1 MEKLKVFVVDD
12 ENIARVTLSDDLKD
26 LGYLVDDYDNPLLAL
41 IDINKKKPDI
51 IFTDVRMPEMNGIEF
66 LKEIKKINPNTYVI
80 IMTGYSSVS
89 NAVDA
94 VKSGAYDYI
103 SKPINIQDI
112 KIKLEQIDKIE
123 NLKRD
128 YKTVIYQFSENYN
141 LQKIIGTS
149 DATKSVIESI
159 KKVSPTD
166 TTVLIQG
173 ETGTGKEL
181 IANVIHYN
189 SKRNEKPFVKLS
201 CAALS
206 REIFESELFGHTKG
220 AFTGAIKE
228 KKGRF
233 ELANNGT
240 LYLDDVDDIPLDLQV
255 KLLRVLEENEFEKVG
270 GEQTIKVNVR
280 IIASTKKNLKE
291 LADNGLFRHDLY
303 YRLNVYPIFLKPL
316 RERISDIKELF
327 FHFVNQYISLNN
339 IKIQE
344 EVFEILQ
351 RYSWPGNVRELKHL
365 VERLLLI
372 SEDKIIKA
380 DILPYEIKNSETIFI
395 PYDPQIESLDEYL
408 YQVEKNILLQSLKKS
423 GGNKSKAAEMLKIPY
438 STLRTKLEK
447 FGLT

>member
-12 ENIARVTLSDDLKD
+12 EDISRVTLSDDLKD

-41 IDINKKKPDI
+41 IDINKKNPDI

-66 LKEIKKINPNTYVI
+66 LKEIKKINPNIYVI

-112 KIKLEQIDKIE
+112 KIKLEQIEKIE
-123 NLKRD
+123 NLKYD
-128 YKTVIYQFSENYN
+128 YKTVINQYSENFN
-141 LQKIIGTS
+141 LNTIIGIS
-149 DATKSVIESI
+149 DATKSVIEAI
-159 KKVSPTD
+159 KKVAPTD

-189 SKRNEKPFVKLS
+189 SKRYDKPFVKLS
-201 CAALS
+201 CATLS
-206 REIFESELFGHTKG
+206 RDVFESELFGHTKG

-233 ELANNGT
+233 ELANKGT
-240 LYLDDVDDIPLDLQV
+240 LYLDDIDDIPLDLQV
-255 KLLRVLEENEFEKVG
+255 KLLRVLEQGEFEKVG
-270 GEQTIKVNVR
+270 GENTIKVDVR
-280 IIASTKKNLKE
+280 IIVSTKKNLKE
-291 LADNGLFRHDLY
+291 LADNGQFRHDLY
-303 YRLNVYPIFLKPL
+303 YRLNVFPIFLKPL
-316 RERISDIKELF
+316 RERINDIKELF
-327 FHFVNQYISLNN
+327 HHFVNQYIPLNN
-339 IKIQE
+339 IKIQD
-344 EVFEILQ
+344 EVFDILQ
-351 RYSWPGNVRELKHL
+351 KYEWPGNVRELKHL

-372 SEDKIIKA
+372 SENKIITA
-380 DILPYEIKNSETIFI
+380 DLLPYEIINNLSICKPF
-395 PYDPQIESLDEYL
+395 DPQTNSLEEYL
-408 YQVEKNILLQSLKKS
+408 YDVEKNILMESLKRS
-423 GGNKSKAAEMLKIPY
+423 GGNKSKAAELLKLPY

-447 FGLT
+447 FGLS